1 MCRDECTV
9 SVLICVF
16 LFEDHS
22 RPCIKWWVSMSTNI
36 HRGTDLMYV
45 NEFSSTVNKHTR
57 RFKKMTTK
65 YCNYKH
71 SEVKDIVID

>member
-9 SVLICVF
+9 PVLICVF

-22 RPCIKWWVSMSTNI
+22 LSCIKWWVSMSTKI
-36 HRGTDLMYV
+36 HKSTDLKTYV

-57 RFKKMTTK
+57 RLKK
-65 YCNYKH
+65 NDYKVLQLQTLG
-71 SEVKDIVID
+71 S